1 MEWSD
6 DALVLGVRPFGEHSA
21 ILETLTRNHGRHLG
35 LLRTASSKKTRGLL
49 EAGNRLAVQ
58 WRARLDEQLGN
69 FSIEMASSR
78 AAMFFTDGLKLGGLA
93 SACAVC
99 SATLPEREGHER
111 VYSAL
116 DGLLQLMTLMPS
128 PDWVPSYV
136 RFEVVL
142 LEDLGFGL
150 DLESCAVTGSKVG
163 LQFVSPK
170 SGRAVTLK
178 GAGAY
183 ANRLLALP
191 GFLFS
196 QGDVVN
202 SADLHSGMALTE
214 HFLARVLTESHGSD
228 LPASRRRFSE
238 KLSQLA

>member
-196 QGDVVN
+196 QEIGRAHV
-202 SADLHSGMALTE
+202 
-214 HFLARVLTESHGSD
+214 
-228 LPASRRRFSE
+228 
-238 KLSQLA
+238 